1 MMNNE
6 LHLGDVLD
14 SITPSDRVLV
24 VNAAKQVVYRGYAA
38 NAAYSNLSRQRKVK
52 KFGIGME
59 TYRATDKL
67 WDWEKTDK
75 LPEQVPVEQFSEYK
89 VEQLQHI
96 LYIRIELKN
105 EFERREHEARM
116 GTSAAGRNASCYS
129 FTTPEMVAENGSR

>member
-6 LHLGDVLD
+6 LYLGDVLD

-24 VNAAKQVVYRGYAA
+24 LNAAKQVVYRGYAA
-38 NAAYSNLSRQRKVK
+38 NAAYSNVSRQRKVK
-52 KFGIGME
+52 RFGIAME
-59 TYRATDKL
+59 TYRATDKM

-96 LYIRIELKN
+96 LYIRIELKS
-105 EFERREHEARM
+105 EFER
-116 GTSAAGRNASCYS
+116 
-129 FTTPEMVAENGSR
+129 

>member
-38 NAAYSNLSRQRKVK
+38 NAAHSNLSRQRKVK
-52 KFGIGME
+52 
-59 TYRATDKL
+59 R
-67 WDWEKTDK
+67 EKTDK

-105 EFERREHEARM
+105 EFER
-116 GTSAAGRNASCYS
+116 
-129 FTTPEMVAENGSR
+129 

>member
-6 LHLGDVLD
+6 TVLLLGDVLD

-38 NAAYSNLSRQRKVK
+38 NAAHSSISRQRKVK
-52 KFGIGME
+52 RFGIGME

-105 EFERREHEARM
+105 EFER
-116 GTSAAGRNASCYS
+116 
-129 FTTPEMVAENGSR
+129 

>member
-38 NAAYSNLSRQRKVK
+38 NAVHSNISRQRKVK
-52 KFGIGME
+52 RFGIGME
-59 TYRATDKL
+59 TYRATDKS
-67 WDWEKTDK
+67 WDWEKTDR
-75 LPEQVPVEQFSEYK
+75 LPEQVPVEQFGEYK

-96 LYIRIELKN
+96 LYIKIELKN
-105 EFERREHEARM
+105 EFER
-116 GTSAAGRNASCYS
+116 
-129 FTTPEMVAENGSR
+129 

>member
-6 LHLGDVLD
+6 TVLLLGDVLD

-24 VNAAKQVVYRGYAA
+24 VNAAH
-38 NAAYSNLSRQRKVK
+38 SNLSRQRKVK
-52 KFGIGME
+52 RFGIGME
-59 TYRATDKL
+59 TYRATDKM

-105 EFERREHEARM
+105 EFER
-116 GTSAAGRNASCYS
+116 
-129 FTTPEMVAENGSR
+129 

>member
-38 NAAYSNLSRQRKVK
+38 NAAHSNLSRQRKVK

-67 WDWEKTDK
+67 WDWEKTD
-75 LPEQVPVEQFSEYK
+75 QVQVEQFSEYK

-105 EFERREHEARM
+105 EFER
-116 GTSAAGRNASCYS
+116 
-129 FTTPEMVAENGSR
+129 

>member
-38 NAAYSNLSRQRKVK
+38 SAAHSSISRQRKVK

-105 EFERREHEARM
+105 EFER
-116 GTSAAGRNASCYS
+116 
-129 FTTPEMVAENGSR
+129 

>member
-14 SITPSDRVLV
+14 SITPSDRVPV

-38 NAAYSNLSRQRKVK
+38 NAAHSNLSRQRKVK

-59 TYRATDKL
+59 TYRGTDKL

-105 EFERREHEARM
+105 EFER
-116 GTSAAGRNASCYS
+116 
-129 FTTPEMVAENGSR
+129 